1 MSRFVRNIVSPTL
14 LRLSALSLVMIFA
27 ACDGGA
33 SGTATTAQD
42 TTAGA
47 ASGAGADGEE
57 AAGAVEEALDHAMD
71 QALDPALSAALAAAD
86 AADGKTDRVVSKC
99 MTCSLHMDG
108 EEKYSAEAHGYT
120 MHLCSEN
127 CLFRFERNPDRAIR
141 ALPTGGS

>member
-1 MSRFVRNIVSPTL
+1 MSRFVRNIVSSTL

-42 TTAGA
+42 TT
-47 ASGAGADGEE
+47 SGAT
-57 AAGAVEEALDHAMD
+57 AGAVEEALDHAMD

>member
-1 MSRFVRNIVSPTL
+1 MNIFSPTL
-14 LRLSALSLVMIFA
+14 LRLSALSLVMIVA

-42 TTAGA
+42 TTADAA
-47 ASGAGADGEE
+47 ASAVADGEE
-57 AAGAVEEALDHAMD
+57 AAGAVEEALDQALD

-86 AADGKTDRVVSKC
+86 AADGKIDRVVSKC

-108 EEKYSAEAHGYT
+108 EEKYRADAYGYT

-127 CLFRFERNPDRAIR
+127 CLFRFERNPERAIR

>member
-1 MSRFVRNIVSPTL
+1 MSRFVMNIFSPTL
-14 LRLSALSLVMIFA
+14 LRLSALSLVMIVA

-42 TTAGA
+42 TTADAA
-47 ASGAGADGEE
+47 ASAVADGEE
-57 AAGAVEEALDHAMD
+57 AAGAVEEALD

-86 AADGKTDRVVSKC
+86 AADGKIDRVVSKC

-108 EEKYSAEAHGYT
+108 EEKYRADAYGYT

-127 CLFRFERNPDRAIR
+127 CLFWFERNPERAIR